1 LLKPGIYADFAIIT
15 LQPVIDSSGRNS
27 YTADMPNLQQLAQS
41 HPSWS
46 LDDFVQ
52 VTNDLLPQFLPEI
65 PANTRVRE
73 EVTPRLV
80 RHYSSLEMLDE
91 PRKEGR
97 EARYT
102 YRHLLQ
108 MLLVRRL
115 LATGYG
121 TSAINQ
127 LATSTDNSE
136 LEALLQGGVQL
147 TLTPANPALAFLEQ
161 IQQRRLSG
169 DSPSNTA
176 TPKTSIALSLANPAQ
191 RSAGGSSLASVEQ
204 AQSQSPAPSQWTRL
218 EVLPGLELHLRD
230 DFTYPSSPQ
239 EQQNLLQHIGQQLQA
254 VYTNRRSSR

>member
-1 LLKPGIYADFAIIT
+1 MT
-15 LQPVIDSSGRNS
+15 
-27 YTADMPNLQQLAQS
+27 NLQQLAQS

-46 LDDFVQ
+46 LDEFVQ
-52 VTNDLLPQFLPEI
+52 VTNDLLPQFLPET

-91 PRKEGR
+91 PLKQGR

-121 TSAINQ
+121 ASAINR
-127 LATSTDNSE
+127 LPTSTDNSE

-147 TLTPANPALAFLEQ
+147 TVTPANPALAFLQQ
-161 IQQRRLSG
+161 IQQRQSG
-169 DSPSNTA
+169 SAPPSSTA
-176 TPKTSIALSLANPAQ
+176 TPRTTGAQSLAN
-191 RSAGGSSLASVEQ
+191 Q
-204 AQSQSPAPSQWTRL
+204 AQSQPPAPSQWTRL
-218 EVLPGLELHLRD
+218 EVLPGLELHVRE

-239 EQQNLLQHIGQQLQA
+239 EPQNLLQYISQKLA
-254 VYTNRRSSR
+254 VYINRRSSR

>member
-1 LLKPGIYADFAIIT
+1 
-15 LQPVIDSSGRNS
+15 
-27 YTADMPNLQQLAQS
+27 MPNLQQLAQT

-52 VTNDLLPQFLPEI
+52 ITNELLPQFLPET

-121 TSAINQ
+121 SSAINQ

-147 TLTPANPALAFLEQ
+147 TLTPANPALAFLQQ

-169 DSPSNTA
+169 DPPSNTA

-191 RSAGGSSLASVEQ
+191 N
-204 AQSQSPAPSQWTRL
+204 QSPAPSQWTRL
-218 EVLPGLELHLRD
+218 EVLPGLELHVRD
-230 DFTYPSSPQ
+230 DFTYPISPQ
-239 EQQNLLQHIGQQLQA
+239 EQQNLLQHIGQQLEA
-254 VYTNRRSSR
+254 IYTNRRSSR

>member
-1 LLKPGIYADFAIIT
+1 M
-15 LQPVIDSSGRNS
+15 R
-27 YTADMPNLQQLAQS
+27 NLQQLA
-41 HPSWS
+41 HHTSWS
-46 LDDFVQ
+46 LDEFVQ
-52 VTNDLLPQFLPEI
+52 VTNDLLPQFLPET

-91 PRKEGR
+91 PLKSGR

-115 LATGYG
+115 LAEGYG
-121 TSAINQ
+121 ASTINQ
-127 LATSTDNSE
+127 LATSTNNEE

-147 TLTPANPALAFLEQ
+147 TITPANPALAFLQQ
-161 IQQRRLSG
+161 IQQRQCQSG
-169 DSPSNTA
+169 ATPSNTA
-176 TPKTSIALSLANPAQ
+176 TPKTSIAHTQANP
-191 RSAGGSSLASVEQ
+191 
-204 AQSQSPAPSQWTRL
+204 AQSQSPEPSQWTRL
-218 EVLPGLELHLRD
+218 EVLPGLEFHVRD

-254 VYTNRRSSR
+254 VYTNRRLSR

>member
-1 LLKPGIYADFAIIT
+1 MT
-15 LQPVIDSSGRNS
+15 
-27 YTADMPNLQQLAQS
+27 NLQQLAQS

-46 LDDFVQ
+46 LDEFVQ
-52 VTNDLLPQFLPEI
+52 VTNDLLPQFLPET

-91 PRKEGR
+91 PLKSGR

-121 TSAINQ
+121 ASAINR
-127 LATSTDNSE
+127 LPTSTDNSE

-147 TLTPANPALAFLEQ
+147 TVTPANPALAFLQQ
-161 IQQRRLSG
+161 IQQRQAGSAP
-169 DSPSNTA
+169 PSSTA
-176 TPKTSIALSLANPAQ
+176 TPRTTGDQSLAN
-191 RSAGGSSLASVEQ
+191 Q
-204 AQSQSPAPSQWTRL
+204 AQSQPPAPSQWTRL
-218 EVLPGLELHLRD
+218 EVLPGLEIHVRE

-239 EQQNLLQHIGQQLQA
+239 EQQNLLQYIGQKLA